1 MYGSGK
7 IKKAAKKVLGKTKI
21 KKRKGIRAI
30 VGSVKK
36 TPTKKIVYHD
46 RFLDTGMKEKPTTRK
61 VVTKMGKGVKK
72 VQKYYA
78 DGTLKKEKI
87 RGINKLARKLR
98 RARRKALNKKS

>member
-1 MYGSGK
+1 
-7 IKKAAKKVLGKTKI
+7 
-21 KKRKGIRAI
+21 
-30 VGSVKK
+30 
-36 TPTKKIVYHD
+36 
-46 RFLDTGMKEKPTTRK
+46 MKEKPTTRK
-61 VVTKMGKGVKK
+61 VVTKMGKGAKK